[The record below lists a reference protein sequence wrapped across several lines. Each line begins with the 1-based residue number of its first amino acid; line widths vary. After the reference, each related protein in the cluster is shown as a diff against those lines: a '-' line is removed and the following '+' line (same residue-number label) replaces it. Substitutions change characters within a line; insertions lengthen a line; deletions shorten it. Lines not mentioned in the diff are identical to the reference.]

1 MAGHIDIDH
10 GKMDDC
16 PNACA
21 STWAQRCQPFDTMP
35 CNLMPFIHRSY
46 MPLNGRKMDPN
57 IFGST
62 RTRFRRPAQHF
73 PTFSGCGHQPILEN
87 PKIQNLVYTM
97 PCSIK
102 RCFRVAPHR
111 LAFILLLGDYEEP
124 ENGCQ
129 HQHHGC
135 RVTLYGPPAAKR
147 VEEPKRPTGFARDVE
162 KETV

>member
-57 IFGST
+57 IFRVDPNAVSPTNATLSNIFGLRSST
-62 RTRFRRPAQHF
+62 NPGK
-73 PTFSGCGHQPILEN
+73 PEN
-87 PKIQNLVYTM
+87 PKSGLHYALQHKTLF
-97 PCSIK
+97 SG
-102 RCFRVAPHR
+102 RPHR

-124 ENGCQ
+124 EHGCQ